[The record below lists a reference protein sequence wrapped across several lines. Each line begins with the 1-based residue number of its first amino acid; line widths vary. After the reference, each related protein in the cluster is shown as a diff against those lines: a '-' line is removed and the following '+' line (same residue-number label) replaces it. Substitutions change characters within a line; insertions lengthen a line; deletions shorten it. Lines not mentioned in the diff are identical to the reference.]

1 MKYNLNSIFQTKLK
15 DLKELQLNP
24 FTLTFCG
31 ENNSLEQEF
40 INFYFEEKVLQ
51 IRAAILI
58 GVFLYC
64 LFGILDAVLMDNLK
78 YTFWFIRFG
87 IVLPCSIV
95 TFAFTYSVLFKK
107 LNQSII
113 MLNNMIG
120 GIGIIVMVVFAGPPA
135 SYLYYAGLILV
146 FIFVYTFSGLRFI
159 WANATCWCIVII
171 FEVVAVFF
179 KDIPFYI
186 LISNTFFFVSANILS
201 MFAAYF
207 IEYSLR
213 RNFYLTKM
221 LETEKEKV
229 SHAKQH
235 LQRLVEEQTIQLS
248 EANEYLKE
256 ELNKKRN
263 LLREQKKLQEQLVQ
277 ARKMEGIGLLA
288 GGIAHDFNNI
298 LSGILGYSELADM
311 SIENP
316 AKIKGHISHIKK
328 GVVRAAELTQQILTF
343 SRPTEHRK
351 QLLQISI
358 VVKEALKLLRSSIP
372 TTIEIHENIFPDT
385 IVKADPTQIHQVIMN
400 LCTNAYHSMRVS
412 GGKLTVELK
421 EIEIFDQNT
430 IPDLNILPGKYLKL
444 SVSDTGPGMDRKI
457 RQKVF
462 EPYFTTKDVGKGTGL
477 GLAVVYGIIEGHDG
491 FVQVDSTLGKGSTFH
506 VFLPIAEKQL
516 TPDNRTINTKHLVR
530 GAERVMVVDD
540 EQFILTSTMDLLQ
553 DYGYKVSTFLN
564 GALAYEEF
572 KKSPYQ
578 YDLII
583 TDMTMPKM
591 TGYELSEKVL
601 TIRKDLPI
609 FLCTGYSENVSKD
622 KALALGIKKYISK
635 PIDSHHLLLLIRE
648 VLDMDKKD
656 NFC

>member
-1 MKYNLNSIFQTKLK
+1 LRYNLNSILQAKLK

-24 FTLTFCG
+24 FTLTFRG
-31 ENNSLEQEF
+31 ANKSFEQEF
-40 INFYFEEKVLQ
+40 IDFYFDEKVFQ

-58 GVFLYC
+58 GVTLYS

-87 IVLPCSIV
+87 IVLPFAVV
-95 TFAFTYSVLFKK
+95 TFVLTYLLFFEK
-107 LNQSII
+107 LNQLLI
-113 MLNNMIG
+113 MINNMVG
-120 GIGIIVMVVFAGPPA
+120 GIGIVVMVVLAGPPV
-135 SYLYYAGLILV
+135 SYSYYAGLMLV
-146 FIFVYTFSGLRFI
+146 FIFVYTFSGLRFL
-159 WANATCWCIVII
+159 WANATCWSIVII
-171 FEVVAVFF
+171 FEVIAVFF
-179 KDIPFYI
+179 KDIPLTI

-221 LETEKEKV
+221 LEIEKEKV
-229 SHAKQH
+229 SHAKKN
-235 LQRLVEEQTIQLS
+235 LQRLVDEQTIQLS

-263 LLREQKKLQEQLVQ
+263 LLREQKNLQEQLVQ

-316 AKIKGHISHIKK
+316 EKIRGHISHIKK

-343 SRPTEHRK
+343 SRPTENKK

-372 TTIEIHENIFPDT
+372 TTIEIHENIFPNT
-385 IVKADPTQIHQVIMN
+385 IVSADPTQVHQVIMN

-412 GGKLTVELK
+412 GGVLKVELK
-421 EIEIFDQNT
+421 EIEIVDQNT

-444 SVSDTGPGMDRKI
+444 SVSDTGHGMDKKI
-457 RQKVF
+457 VSKIF
-462 EPYFTTKDVGKGTGL
+462 DPYFTTKSVGEGSGL
-477 GLAVVYGIIEGHDG
+477 GLALVYGIIEGHDG
-491 FVQVDSTLGKGSTFH
+491 FVQVHSTLGKGSVFH
-506 VFLPIAEKQL
+506 VFLPVTKEQPIL
-516 TPDNRTINTKHLVR
+516 NNRESHVKPLIK
-530 GAERVMVVDD
+530 GIERVMVVDD
-540 EQFILTSTMDLLQ
+540 EPFILTSTMDLLQ
-553 DYGYKVSTFLN
+553 DYGYKVSAFLN
-564 GALAYEEF
+564 GALAYEEV
-572 KKSPYQ
+572 KKNPYQ
-578 YDLII
+578 FDLII

-591 TGYELSEKVL
+591 TGYELSERVL
-601 TIRKDLPI
+601 KIRKNLPI
-609 FLCTGYSENVSKD
+609 FLCTGYSENVSED
-622 KALALGIKKYISK
+622 KALKLGIKKFISK
-635 PIDSHHLLLLIRE
+635 PIDSHDLLLLIRE
-648 VLDMDKKD
+648 VLDMDKRD
-656 NFC
+656 